1 LINEQKKDGAVV
13 SWTYGTPAMN
23 DILK

>member
-13 SWTYGTPAMN
+13 SWTYGTPALN